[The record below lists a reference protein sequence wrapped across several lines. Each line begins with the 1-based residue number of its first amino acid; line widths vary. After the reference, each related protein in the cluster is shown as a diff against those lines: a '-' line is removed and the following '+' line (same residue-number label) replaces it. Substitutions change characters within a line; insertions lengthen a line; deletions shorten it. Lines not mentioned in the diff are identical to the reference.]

1 MPFSNLLCFLCSILL
16 HRPYF
21 LCQFVF
27 EWFSKQTLVSFLFI
41 LVRDIIFYGV
51 TIQGG
56 EKPVPWHV
64 FYNGGSMIWIS
75 ILYKYSVI
83 LLIYFFNCREDLL
96 VQCWGFCIPFTLRL
110 FLLRKVGT
118 VALSNLLIPLLFV
131 VALLCQSSNW
141 GHYSTFG
148 RMFFTNLASRPS
160 SLTVTVSS
168 CHFILLDSDHFH
180 SIKWPS
186 QNNGWKISKQTK
198 TLKLN
203 WYSNRPGR
211 DWRTIARAHAHTRHI
226 LFSCAI
232 IARQFY
238 LGGDRTGKPP
248 LRCLLLLHSSL
259 TLLPGHWD
267 RYQSCKCTL
276 GATFVII
283 SQHFLITRHKS
294 FGRATIARCN
304 VKHVLWLAIAA
315 RVAFYSRPDLWHM
328 NVLFL
333 SAIWLYYG

>member
-1 MPFSNLLCFLCSILL
+1 
-16 HRPYF
+16 
-21 LCQFVF
+21 
-27 EWFSKQTLVSFLFI
+27 
-41 LVRDIIFYGV
+41 
-51 TIQGG
+51 
-56 EKPVPWHV
+56 
-64 FYNGGSMIWIS
+64 MIWIS
-75 ILYKYSVI
+75 TLYKYSVI

-118 VALSNLLIPLLFV
+118 VALSDLLIPLLFV

-160 SLTVTVSS
+160 WLTVTVSS

-203 WYSNRPGR
+203 WYNNRPGR
-211 DWRTIARAHAHTRHI
+211 DWRAIARAHAHTRHI

-238 LGGDRTGKPP
+238 LGADRTGKPP

-259 TLLPGHWD
+259 TLLPGQWD
-267 RYQSCKCTL
+267 CYQSCKYTYTL

-294 FGRATIARCN
+294 FGRATIARRN

-315 RVAFYSRPDLWHM
+315 RVAFCSRPGLWHM

-333 SAIWLYYG
+333 SAIWLYYGYFESLFMGQSDSPDFNHIFIKFWTEGHGEPHPL